1 MTSSNVASA
10 LTVLTGEQ
18 FIPSDFP
25 DNSALEALV
34 TEYFT
39 GNDEITDYENSE
51 SSEGM
56 TKIYW
61 LLH

>member
-1 MTSSNVASA
+1 MASSNVASA

-18 FIPSDFP
+18 FIPSNFL
-25 DNSALEALV
+25 DNNTLEALV

-51 SSEGM
+51 SSEGII
-56 TKIYW
+56 KIYW

>member
-1 MTSSNVASA
+1 MASSNIESA
-10 LTVLTGEQ
+10 LMVLTGEQ
-18 FIPSDFP
+18 FIPSDFL
-25 DNSALEALV
+25 DNRALEALV

-39 GNDEITDYENSE
+39 RNDKITDYENND
-51 SSEGM
+51 SEGK